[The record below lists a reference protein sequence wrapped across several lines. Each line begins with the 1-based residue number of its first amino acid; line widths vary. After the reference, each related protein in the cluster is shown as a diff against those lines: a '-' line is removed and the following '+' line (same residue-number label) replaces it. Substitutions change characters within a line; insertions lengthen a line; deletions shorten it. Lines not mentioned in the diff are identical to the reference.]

1 MELTERERRILAELE
16 REFATGAPGTTEGPR
31 EVAPIRRSL
40 RPQWTVGV
48 SAVLGILLLVAG
60 IGLGVA
66 SSVLLGMFFLVWWLS
81 PLLWRLLR
89 RLGRAIQESFEDA
102 PPDTKS

>member
-16 REFATGAPGTTEGPR
+16 REFA
-31 EVAPIRRSL
+31 IRRSL

-48 SAVLGILLLVAG
+48 SAVVGILLLVAG

-66 SSVLLGMFFLVWWLS
+66 SSVLLGMSFLVWWLS
-81 PLLWRLLR
+81 PLLGRLLR
-89 RLGRAIQESFEDA
+89 RVSRAIRESFEDA
-102 PPDTKS
+102 PPDTRS